1 VASSTAYYLA
11 DLPKILPPSP
21 TSYTQTLDAAEPKLA
36 AIWGHLSG
44 TDALPAIVHCVIG
57 RDRASLLTAM
67 LLLSLGVPQ
76 DQVVQDFVSNQD
88 PTVSVEASW
97 LQPMLDRVNAAGGI
111 DAYLLSHGVTQAMLD
126 QFRGMA
132 LE

>member
-1 VASSTAYYLA
+1 
-11 DLPKILPPSP
+11 
-21 TSYTQTLDAAEPKLA
+21 
-36 AIWGHLSG
+36 
-44 TDALPAIVHCVIG
+44 
-57 RDRASLLTAM
+57 M